1 MLSSKFFTFFIFLFF
16 IGVTCSAQKYLLVN
30 TAKIKDRQ
38 YFYPGQYFT
47 FSSIYSEKFQTKQI
61 TKFEGNKIF
70 FGEDQYKISEIKTIY
85 ASRKGV
91 SIFSKVFLI
100 AGFGYFGLDVINSG
114 TNDLKPII
122 DGTVL
127 RSSAVLVGLGL
138 ALKPFA
144 GFKIEIPTEAKLNII
159 QVTTN

>member
-1 MLSSKFFTFFIFLFF
+1 M
-16 IGVTCSAQKYLLVN
+16 LVN
-30 TAKIKDRQ
+30 TAKIKARQ
-38 YFYPGQYFT
+38 YFYPGQYLT
-47 FSSIYSEKFQTKQI
+47 FSSVFSDKTQTRQI

-100 AGFGYFGLDVINSG
+100 AGFGYFGLDVINSLG
-114 TNDLKPII
+114 DRL

-127 RSSAVLVGLGL
+127 RSSAILVGVGL
-138 ALKPFA
+138 VLKPFTSY
-144 GFKIEIPTEAKLNII
+144 KIEIPTEAKLNII

>member
-1 MLSSKFFTFFIFLFF
+1 M
-16 IGVTCSAQKYLLVN
+16 
-30 TAKIKDRQ
+30 
-38 YFYPGQYFT
+38 
-47 FSSIYSEKFQTKQI
+47 
-61 TKFEGNKIF
+61 
-70 FGEDQYKISEIKTIY
+70 
-85 ASRKGV
+85 
-91 SIFSKVFLI
+91 I
-100 AGFGYFGLDVINSG
+100 AGFGYFGLDAINSA

-144 GFKIEIPTEAKLNII
+144 GYKIEIPTEAKLNII